1 MVSVEESICIVRIR
15 GANAAVSLGYEILEA
30 YLISSKHIWLRADVF
45 SMNHFMTPRAV
56 QRVGECRNMLCDM
69 WIKRD
74 TEEEKNVR

>member
-1 MVSVEESICIVRIR
+1 MGSVEESTCIVRIR

-30 YLISSKHIWLRADVF
+30 YLMSSKSWLRTNVF
-45 SMNHFMTPRAV
+45 TMNRLMTPRTV